1 MEFSI
6 YKSKAVFLKIGSFDN
21 KLAYIQ
27 RVDEFNESF
36 KKNSFN
42 DKVFFQREEYL

>member
-6 YKSKAVFLKIGSFDN
+6 YKSKAGFLKIGSFDN

-27 RVDEFNESF
+27 RVDKFNESF
-36 KKNSFN
+36 
-42 DKVFFQREEYL
+42 